1 LRPDGRFDEGTWL
14 SEGEHYGTRA
24 NEPRA
29 EPSARDVLFHRAVI
43 HRAVTS
49 AD

>member
-1 LRPDGRFDEGTWL
+1 L

-43 HRAVTS
+43 HRAVIHRAVTS